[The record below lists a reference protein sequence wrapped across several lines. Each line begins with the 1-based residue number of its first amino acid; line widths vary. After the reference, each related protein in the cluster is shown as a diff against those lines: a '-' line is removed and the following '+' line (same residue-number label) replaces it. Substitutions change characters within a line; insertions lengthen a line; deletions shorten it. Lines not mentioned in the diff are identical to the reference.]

1 LFNRKEEKMEDILT
15 YIVAAAWLAGWTYM
29 VFIMNGG
36 IRNNVQEL
44 VKEIEKTTG
53 RKVKLCN

>member
-1 LFNRKEEKMEDILT
+1 MEDILT
-15 YIVAAAWLAGWTYM
+15 YIVAAAWIAGWTYM

>member
-1 LFNRKEEKMEDILT
+1 MEDILT
-15 YIVAAAWLAGWTYM
+15 YIVAAVWLAGWTYM

-36 IRNNVQEL
+36 IRHNVQEL

-53 RKVKLCN
+53 RKVKICN